1 MKIWKLVWKQWPW
14 LVGYI
19 IVLLILA
26 LFFQLYN
33 LPRTLVGDL
42 LRYTWFICL
51 AVIGGRA
58 IYQAQQL
65 KKLQQLKTQKSPAV
79 PHFSHPVLQAY
90 SQAFQE
96 CKQQLFNLQQQ
107 QDRRKVNQQ
116 DYLKIWSH
124 EIKTPLTALAILA
137 EDQTQVSSSQVQQQ
151 ISLIQNQLDLLLN
164 YQRFADFHHDLD
176 FCWQKTAVLLQPII
190 QKYAIFFAQKHLHLH
205 LEVDSQQL
213 LTDSKWFSVVLE
225 QIIFNAIKYSPPQTT
240 ITIHAQD
247 QQLLIQDQGIGIAS
261 TDLPR
266 IFEPGFTGNNGRK
279 QQVATGM
286 GLYLAF
292 NICQRLNINLEVQS
306 QLNQGTTVI
315 LGFAQ
320 SDIR

>member
-1 MKIWKLVWKQWPW
+1 MKIWKLLVKQWPW
-14 LVGYI
+14 ILGYI

-26 LFFQLYN
+26 LFFQLYD
-33 LPRTLVGDL
+33 LPSILVGDL
-42 LRYTWFICL
+42 LRYTWFIWL
-51 AVIGGRA
+51 AVIGGRT

-65 KKLQQLKTQKSPAV
+65 NKLQQLKTQKSPVV

-90 SQAFQE
+90 SQALQE
-96 CKQQLFNLQQQ
+96 CKQQLFTLQQQ
-107 QDRRKVNQQ
+107 QALRKVNQQ

-137 EDQTQVSSSQVQQQ
+137 ENQTQVPSNQVQQQ
-151 ISLIQNQLDLLLN
+151 ISLIQNQLDFLLN

-176 FCWQKTAVLLQPII
+176 FCWQKTTALLQPII
-190 QKYAIFFAQKHLHLH
+190 QKYAIFFAQKHLHLN
-205 LEVDSQQL
+205 LEVDSQQI

-225 QIIFNAIKYSPPQTT
+225 QIIFNAIKYSSPQKA
-240 ITIHAQD
+240 ITICAQD

-292 NICQRLNINLEVQS
+292 NICQRLNINLQVQS

-315 LGFAQ
+315 LGFTK
-320 SDIR
+320 SNIR